1 MTQPIEPG
9 AMAVMVRDSV
19 DLYNG
24 YVLRKGFEF
33 EVEEFEADDGKH
45 KDDPGYIVGDYYMGH
60 TPGEYSDV
68 CVPAQDV
75 ALLRSKAD
83 MDARQEPTPAELAEW
98 VADSLGDFKD
108 TGSIHSADLNG
119 KHNGEVEFYGTTPEG
134 LTFGFK
140 VEVTQIW
147 ETDV

>member
-24 YVLRKGFEF
+24 RGRRKGFEF

-60 TPGEYSDV
+60 TPGSYSDV

-83 MDARQEPTPAELAEW
+83 MENRELPSQADLVEW
-98 VADSLGDFKD
+98 LADSLGDFKD
-108 TGSIHSADLNG
+108 DGSINEADPDKDL
-119 KHNGEVEFYGTTPEG
+119 GEVQFSGTTPEG
-134 LTFGFK
+134 LPFGFSVK
-140 VEVTQIW
+140 I
-147 ETDV
+147 TDVWRTDA